1 MVQTVSSVLI
11 KILKKH
17 GIRHIFGL
25 PAAQIGLLMDGA
37 GKDPFFTYITTR
49 HEEACG
55 HMAHA
60 IGKMTDGMAVCFA
73 TVGPGATNMVPG
85 VAAAWADNIPMLV
98 ITPDNQHDSIE
109 PGKDLLQNANQLDLY
124 RAITKWN
131 ATIHSADRAGELI
144 ERAIHIARSGRPGP
158 VHLNIPCDVGTM
170 PCRHEVGS
178 LPTIRR
184 PRPVPCAEDMTAVV
198 DMLTA
203 AKRPVLLAGGGV
215 VRAEGYEAFR
225 ELVDL
230 TRFPATTT
238 PHARGVVPFD
248 APTHVGSSGVMAG
261 WGAAEALSE
270 ADVILAVGC
279 KFSSFLPVNKP
290 PLYPLTPGQKIIQVD
305 IDGEVLGRNVP
316 LAMGLV
322 SDAKEFLVLLNRAL
336 EGRTLSVDKDWV
348 AAKVARYA
356 DFRKEVNAIA
366 DARVTEGTNMLNE
379 AAVLRSIA
387 GVIPGDSILATDGG
401 QVMEWSQSFLEPR
414 DPHHFLFVPGMG
426 HLGFGLPMAI
436 AAKALKRER
445 TVICITGDGA
455 MGMTG
460 QELETAA
467 RYGLNVIT
475 FVLND
480 SHWGMYRPFGE
491 QILDNPNFGTKLT
504 DVNFAKVA
512 EGYGCVGERIASLE
526 EVPEAFERAQA
537 SGRPAVI
544 DIQVDFTRHP
554 VDDFWPA
561 VVLRGM
567 DLTPVE
573 I

>member
-1 MVQTVSSVLI
+1 MTSTVTSVLL

-37 GKDPFFTYITTR
+37 GKDPYFNYITTR
-49 HEEACG
+49 HEEAAG

-60 IGKMTDGMAVCFA
+60 IGKMTDSMAVCFA
-73 TVGPGATNMVPG
+73 TVGPGATNLVPG

-109 PGKDLLQNANQLDLY
+109 PGKDLLQNANQRDLY
-124 RAITKWN
+124 SAITKWN
-131 ATIHSADRAGELI
+131 ATIHTPERAGELI

-158 VHLNIPCDVGTM
+158 VHLNIPCDIGTA
-170 PCRHEVGS
+170 PCDHDVDS
-178 LPTIRR
+178 IPPIAR
-184 PRPVPCAEDMTAVV
+184 PRPVPNRDDLNAVA
-198 DMLTA
+198 DLLA
-203 AKRPVLLAGGGV
+203 NAKRPALLAGGGV
-215 VRAEGYEAFR
+215 VRADGVEEFR
-225 ELVDL
+225 ELVNL
-230 TRFPATTT
+230 TGFPATTT
-238 PHARGVVPFD
+238 AHARGTVPFD
-248 APTHVGSSGVMAG
+248 CATHVGSSGVLGG
-261 WGAAEALSE
+261 WGVAETLSE
-270 ADVILAVGC
+270 SDVLLAVGC
-279 KFSSFLPVNKP
+279 KFSSFLPLNKP
-290 PLYPLTPGQKIIQVD
+290 PLYPLKPGQKIIQVD

-322 SDAKEFLVLLNRAL
+322 GDAREFLRLLNQEL
-336 EGRTLSVDKDWV
+336 DGRTLNADQDWIG
-348 AAKVARYA
+348 AKVDRYKA
-356 DFRKEVNAIA
+356 YRQELDAIA

-379 AAVLRSIA
+379 AAVLRTIA
-387 GVIPGDSILATDGG
+387 NIIPPDAILATDGG
-401 QVMEWSQSFLEPR
+401 QVMEWCQSFLEPR

-436 AAKALKRER
+436 AAKSAEPDH
-445 TVICITGDGA
+445 TVVCVTGDGA
-455 MGMTG
+455 MGMTC

-475 FVLND
+475 IVCND

-491 QILDNPNFGTKLT
+491 LLDNPNFGTRLSHV
-504 DVNFAKVA
+504 DFAKIA
-512 EGYGCVGERIASLE
+512 EGYGCVGEKVESLE
-526 EVPEAFERAQA
+526 ELPRAFERAQK
-537 SGRPAVI
+537 SDRPAVI

-554 VDDFWPA
+554 VDDFWPV

-573 I
+573 V